1 MKTKKMMAI
10 VAAAVMAMGAM
21 AGCGSSSAAIRT
33 KARSTS

>member
-21 AGCGSSSAAIRT
+21 AGADPRRRPIRT